1 MRILDRLL
9 GLGPSDEPRP
19 IAVGKRAPVVERRV
33 VSVPGAEVRVE
44 RSGRD
49 GEVIRFLAWCHR
61 ARVDVE
67 IVDGE
72 LDRVSVSGKVVSP
85 TSGREIISRAR
96 SFVKDRPPRRMA

>member
-1 MRILDRLL
+1 MRFLDRLL

-19 IAVGKRAPVVERRV
+19 IAVGKRVKLAERPV
-33 VSVPGAEVRVE
+33 VSVPGVPVRVE

-61 ARVDVE
+61 AGVDVE

-72 LDRVSVSGKVVSP
+72 VDRVTVRGQALSP
-85 TSGREIISRAR
+85 GEAARRLGRR
-96 SFVKDRPPRRMA
+96 